1 MKVAIIM
8 NDNSYAGREY
18 LSELSNKNIR
28 IDVINI
34 GNFPERNINED
45 KRCGN
50 LWNPV
55 SVKSLRSFHD
65 FHDFNSLKSISLL
78 KFLKNKNYELGIQG
92 GTGILKYNIISSF
105 KFGILNFHPGDLP
118 FFRGCS
124 APEWQLFENRPVIST
139 CHLIDEGIDTG
150 PILMKKELIVSMNSY
165 ESFRASI
172 YPQTSIFVSEVIQD
186 LINNKL
192 ELKYKIQNEDTA
204 VYRKYIGN
212 ESILELKNNFF

>member
-1 MKVAIIM
+1 M

-50 LWNPV
+50 LWNPS

-192 ELKYKIQNEDTA
+192 ELKYKIQNEETA

>member
-1 MKVAIIM
+1 MNIALIM

-18 LSELSNKNIR
+18 LSELLKKNIK

-34 GNFPERNINED
+34 GDFPIRNINED

-50 LWNPV
+50 LWKPD
-55 SVKSLRSFHD
+55 SVNSLCKFHD
-65 FHDFNSLKSISLL
+65 FYNFNSLKSISLL
-78 KFLKNKNYELGIQG
+78 EFLKNKNYELGLQG

-124 APEWQLFENRPVIST
+124 APEWQLFENKPIIST

-150 PILMKKELIVSMNSY
+150 PVLMKKELIVSMKSY

-172 YPQTSIFVSEVIQD
+172 YPETSVFVSEVVQD
-186 LINNKL
+186 LINDKL
-192 ELKYKIQNEDTA
+192 ELKYKIQDEKTA
-204 VYRKYIGN
+204 VYRKYIGH